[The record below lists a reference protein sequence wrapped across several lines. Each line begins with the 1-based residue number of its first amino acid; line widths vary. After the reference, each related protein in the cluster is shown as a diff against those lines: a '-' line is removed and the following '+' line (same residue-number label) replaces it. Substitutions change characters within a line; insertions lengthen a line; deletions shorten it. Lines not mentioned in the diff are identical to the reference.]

1 MTPSMPNAR
10 DQASSRTSP
19 APSMPNARDPASSHI
34 AVVGGGL
41 AGITAALRCADAG
54 CEVTLFE
61 ARPRLGGLT
70 HSFQRGEL
78 SVDNGQ
84 HVFLRCCTAY
94 LALLDR
100 LGVAD
105 KVALQPRLDIPVRS
119 PVRGHTARLR
129 RNRLPAPL
137 HLGGSVLR
145 YSPLHITE
153 RLRFGLA
160 ALALRGLDRTDPAA
174 DRQSFGAWLA
184 AHGQSE
190 RATSGLWDL
199 VGIATLNARAG
210 QASLSL
216 AATVFQVGMLTD
228 PAAADIGW
236 SLVPLRQLHGDA
248 ALAKLAEAGVRVRT
262 SAKVRALTAV
272 DGGGWQVAGRDDAV
286 EVDQVV
292 LAVPPA
298 AAEHLL
304 PRGALALAEG
314 WSTRL
319 GSAPIVNAHVVYD
332 RRVLDEPF
340 FAAVETPVQ
349 WVFDR
354 TAQSGYTGGQYL
366 AVSLSAADAIV
377 DTPAAD
383 IRELIVPAL
392 AELLPAA
399 RGARIH
405 DFFVTRERQATF
417 RPAPGTASLR
427 PAAHTALPGLV
438 LAGAWTATGWP
449 ATMEGAVRSG
459 DAAAAA
465 VLGNKASLERVPAQ

>member
-1 MTPSMPNAR
+1 V
-10 DQASSRTSP
+10 SRKV
-19 APSMPNARDPASSHI
+19 

-61 ARPRLGGLT
+61 ARPKLGGLT

-94 LALLDR
+94 LDLLDR

-105 KVALQPRLDIPVRS
+105 QVTLQPRLDIPVRS
-119 PVRGHTARLR
+119 PGGGRAARLR

-137 HLGGSVLR
+137 HLGDSLLR
-145 YSPLHITE
+145 YSPLSFAE
-153 RLRFGLA
+153 RLRFVLA
-160 ALALRGLDRTDPAA
+160 ALALRRLDRADPAV
-174 DRQSFGAWLA
+174 DQQTFGAWLA

-190 RATSGLWDL
+190 RAVANLWDL
-199 VGIATLNARAG
+199 VGIATLNARASD
-210 QASLSL
+210 ASLAL
-216 AATVFQVGMLTD
+216 AAMVFQVGMLTD
-228 PAAADIGW
+228 RAAADIGW
-236 SLVPLRQLHGDA
+236 SLVPLQQLHGDA
-248 ALAKLAEAGVRVRT
+248 AVACLEKAGAEVRT
-262 SAKVRALTAV
+262 GAKVRALTATAGGWRLTG
-272 DGGGWQVAGRDDAV
+272 DGGAV

-292 LAVPPA
+292 LAVPPVT
-298 AAEHLL
+298 AERLL
-304 PRGALALAEG
+304 PPGAVSMPDG
-314 WSTRL
+314 WAARL
-319 GSAPIVNAHVVYD
+319 GSSPIVNAHVVYD

-340 FAAVETPVQ
+340 LAAVDTPVQ

-354 TAQSGYTGGQYL
+354 TAQSGLTDGQYV

-377 DTPAAD
+377 DMPTAAV
-383 IRELIVPAL
+383 RELILPELVR
-392 AELLPAA
+392 LLPAA
-399 RGARIH
+399 RRAHVR
-405 DFFVTRERQATF
+405 DFFVTRERHATF
-417 RPAPGTASLR
+417 RPAPGTAALR
-427 PAAHTALPGLV
+427 PAVRTALPGLF

-465 VLGNKASLERVPAQ
+465 LLHTRASLERAPA